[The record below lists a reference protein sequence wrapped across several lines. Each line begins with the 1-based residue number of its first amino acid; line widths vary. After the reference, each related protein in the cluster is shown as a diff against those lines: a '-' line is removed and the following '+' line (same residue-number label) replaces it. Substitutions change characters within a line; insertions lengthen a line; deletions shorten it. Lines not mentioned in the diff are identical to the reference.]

1 MTTTAAQLAWR
12 RRREKALKCLTRVA
26 EANNSPPPL
35 PSFTF
40 GDHRPLPPPPVTE
53 KSFRWGSYPS
63 FLPSFLPTSETDLSR
78 LLLISPKQT
87 AAAEETEE
95 VGWGGLGSP
104 PAFWDRP
111 MLRQSRAVST
121 SLTHTHTYNERRV
134 CRGEGS
140 GLDPTE
146 NLFLFPSFPF
156 SGAAAFMGLV
166 GPHSSLGREKASGGP
181 EFFSLSPRR
190 C

>member
-1 MTTTAAQLAWR
+1 MEEEE
-12 RRREKALKCLTRVA
+12 REGAKVPHKSCRSQQQPA
-26 EANNSPPPL
+26 SPPL
-35 PSFTF
+35 LYF
-40 GDHRPLPPPPVTE
+40 GRPPPPSAPSCHGKKFSLGE
-53 KSFRWGSYPS
+53 LS